1 MDLRLSSLDITAY
14 AYLKEE
20 LVNTEDSAEVK
31 YLKEKCPN
39 LMRFYSLMEFL
50 FTGASPTKS
59 IAKETLTDARARLLS
74 CNVAKMIGKGERSGS
89 FDFSLHVQ
97 QTIN

>member
-31 YLKEKCPN
+31 YLKDKCPN
-39 LMRFYSLMEFL
+39 LMRFFSLMEYL
-50 FTGASPTKS
+50 FAGAAPTKS
-59 IAKETLTDARARLLS
+59 IAKETLKDARAHLLS
-74 CNVAKMIGKGERSGS
+74 SNVAKIIGKGERTAS
-89 FDFSLHVQ
+89 FEFPLHVQ